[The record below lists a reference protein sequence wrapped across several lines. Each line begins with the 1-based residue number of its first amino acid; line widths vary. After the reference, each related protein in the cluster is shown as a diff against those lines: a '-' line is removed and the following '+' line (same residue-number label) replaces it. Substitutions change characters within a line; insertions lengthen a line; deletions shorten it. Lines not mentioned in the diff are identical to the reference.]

1 MWRPNL
7 NFVKIHY
14 IYIICMGLSSFL
26 FIYPEGKLS
35 AIDAY
40 FFGVSASTVT
50 GLTTV
55 DVPVLKTYQ
64 QLFLYFVPLVCNIVT
79 INIIVVIV
87 RLIWFRRYLKNAAPA
102 LLSRRRP
109 VDLDPKEDPENAADN
124 PLSEVLDKRP
134 GLARSVTERVH
145 KNVAEQDALPP
156 IEARSRTD
164 PAPDHPP
171 QRPVDILSP
180 TIKEEKVKE
189 GDQHETRIT
198 FDPSTDHHPR
208 HEQQESTLYIPG
220 PRARDQGLPFVELNT
235 ERRFSRDTRDED
247 VIEPI
252 SRTQSTPVGTLRRRR
267 SAGLSLAQVRSVERV
282 ATVASSLF
290 VIGNP
295 AQAPKE
301 RPLARAPTLAV
312 GDFPRLS
319 REVTIGRNSIFHN
332 LSSKDREELGGIEYK
347 SLKLLLKIIIGY
359 YVFLHCLGAV
369 CLIAWVQ
376 HAPNKYVEYI
386 DKCGQNR
393 IWWAVYSAQ
402 TMITNLGFTLTP
414 DSMISFN
421 DAPAPL
427 LIMSALALAGH
438 TFYPVLLRLV
448 IWAISKAVSKQSSLQ
463 EPLHFLLN
471 HPRRCYTLLF
481 PSGPT
486 WALFGILAL
495 LNLVDVLFIILLDLD
510 NSTVTV
516 LPGWQRFCAA
526 VFQAV
531 SSRHT
536 GTASFNLANVNPA
549 VQMALLIMMY
559 ISVYPISIVVRS
571 SNTYEERSLGI
582 YEHSLQYDEEDGGSY
597 FVTHL
602 RNQLSF
608 DLWYIC
614 LGLLCISIAEHK
626 KIMDGN
632 DPAFTMWPMLFEGVS
647 AYCNVGLSLGYPTIN
662 SSFCTE
668 FTTFSKL
675 IICAMMI
682 RGRHRGLPY
691 ALDRAIVLPTE
702 KSLGAETI
710 TQPHESH
717 ESHEHRSALWIIN
730 ISEYKTA

>member
-1 MWRPNL
+1 
-7 NFVKIHY
+7 
-14 IYIICMGLSSFL
+14 MGLSSFL

-79 INIIVVIV
+79 INIIVVVV

-164 PAPDHPP
+164 PAPDHPH

-220 PRARDQGLPFVELNT
+220 PRARDQGTPT
-235 ERRFSRDTRDED
+235 IHSFSQD

-448 IWAISKAVSKQSSLQ
+448 IWATSKAVSKQSSLQ

-717 ESHEHRSALWIIN
+717 ESHEHR
-730 ISEYKTA
+730 E

>member
-1 MWRPNL
+1 MWLPSL
-7 NFVKIHY
+7 NFVKLHY

-26 FIYPEGKLS
+26 FIYPNGKLS

-64 QLFLYFVPLVCNIVT
+64 QLFLYFVPLVCNTVS
-79 INIIVVIV
+79 INVIVVVV
-87 RLIWFRRYLKNAAPA
+87 RLIWFRRYLKKAAPV
-102 LLSRRRP
+102 LVNQRRP
-109 VDLDPKEDPENAADN
+109 ADPSPKEDPEIGTTAPASKT
-124 PLSEVLDKRP
+124 LEHRP
-134 GLARSVTERVH
+134 SLARAVTDRAC
-145 KNVAEQDALPP
+145 KNVEEEDELPR
-156 IEARSRTD
+156 IETRSRTE
-164 PAPDHPP
+164 PGPDHPS
-171 QRPVDILSP
+171 QRPVEKTEPPIREDRV
-180 TIKEEKVKE
+180 EERDE
-189 GDQHETRIT
+189 DQPEARIT
-198 FDPSTDHHPR
+198 FDPSTNRHPR
-208 HEQQESTLYIPG
+208 REQGATLYIPG
-220 PRARDQGLPFVELNT
+220 PRARDQGLPFVELNSS
-235 ERRFSRDTRDED
+235 RPFSRDTRDED
-247 VIEPI
+247 IIEPV
-252 SRTQSTPVGTLRRRR
+252 SRTQSTPIGILRRRR
-267 SAGLSLAQVRSVERV
+267 SAGLGLAPVRSVDRV
-282 ATVASSLF
+282 ATVATSLF
-290 VIGNP
+290 VIGNT
-295 AQAPKE
+295 AQGPKE
-301 RPLARAPTLAV
+301 RPLTRAPTLAA

-332 LSSKDREELGGIEYK
+332 LSSADREELGGIEYK
-347 SLKLLLKIIIGY
+347 SLKLLLKIIVGY
-359 YVFLHCLGAV
+359 YVCLHSLGAIS
-369 CLIAWVQ
+369 LIAWI
-376 HAPNKYVEYI
+376 HNAPERAI
-386 DKCGQNR
+386 
-393 IWWAVYSAQ
+393 YSAQ
-402 TMITNLGFTLTP
+402 TMVTNLGFTLTP

-421 DAPAPL
+421 DAPTPL

-438 TFYPVLLRLV
+438 TFYPVILRLIIWTTSKV
-448 IWAISKAVSKQSSLQ
+448 IPKKSSLQ
-463 EPLHFLLN
+463 EPLSFLLN

-495 LNLVDVLFIILLDLD
+495 LNIADILFVILLDLD
-510 NSTVTV
+510 NPTVTV

-549 VQMALLIMMY
+549 VQMALLAMMY
-559 ISVYPISIVVRS
+559 VSVYPISIVVRS

-582 YEHSLQYDEEDGGSY
+582 YEKSLQYNEDDGGSY

-614 LGLLCISIAEHK
+614 LGLFCISIAEHS

-632 DPAFTMWPMLFEGVS
+632 DPAFTMWQIFFEGVS

-675 IICAMMI
+675 VICAMMV

-702 KSLGAETI
+702 KSLGAETL
-710 TQPHESH
+710 TQSN
-717 ESHEHRSALWIIN
+717 ESHEHR
-730 ISEYKTA
+730 E

>member
-64 QLFLYFVPLVCNIVT
+64 QLFLYFVPLVCNLVT
-79 INIIVVIV
+79 INIIVVVV

-109 VDLDPKEDPENAADN
+109 VDLDPKEDPENVADN
-124 PLSEVLDKRP
+124 PLSEVFDKRP

-145 KNVAEQDALPP
+145 KNVAERDALPP

-164 PAPDHPP
+164 PAPDHPTH

-180 TIKEEKVKE
+180 TIKEETAKE

-220 PRARDQGLPFVELNT
+220 PRARDQGLPFVELNNG
-235 ERRFSRDTRDED
+235 RRFSRDTRDED

-347 SLKLLLKIIIGY
+347 SLKLLLKIIIG
-359 YVFLHCLGAV
+359 
-369 CLIAWVQ
+369 
-376 HAPNKYVEYI
+376 N
-386 DKCGQNR
+386 
-393 IWWAVYSAQ
+393 
-402 TMITNLGFTLTP
+402 
-414 DSMISFN
+414 
-421 DAPAPL
+421 
-427 LIMSALALAGH
+427 
-438 TFYPVLLRLV
+438 
-448 IWAISKAVSKQSSLQ
+448 
-463 EPLHFLLN
+463 
-471 HPRRCYTLLF
+471 
-481 PSGPT
+481 
-486 WALFGILAL
+486 
-495 LNLVDVLFIILLDLD
+495 
-510 NSTVTV
+510 
-516 LPGWQRFCAA
+516 
-526 VFQAV
+526 
-531 SSRHT
+531 SSR
-536 GTASFNLANVNPA
+536 G
-549 VQMALLIMMY
+549 
-559 ISVYPISIVVRS
+559 
-571 SNTYEERSLGI
+571 
-582 YEHSLQYDEEDGGSY
+582 
-597 FVTHL
+597 
-602 RNQLSF
+602 
-608 DLWYIC
+608 
-614 LGLLCISIAEHK
+614 
-626 KIMDGN
+626 
-632 DPAFTMWPMLFEGVS
+632 
-647 AYCNVGLSLGYPTIN
+647 
-662 SSFCTE
+662 
-668 FTTFSKL
+668 
-675 IICAMMI
+675 
-682 RGRHRGLPY
+682 
-691 ALDRAIVLPTE
+691 
-702 KSLGAETI
+702 
-710 TQPHESH
+710 
-717 ESHEHRSALWIIN
+717 
-730 ISEYKTA
+730 

>member
-50 GLTTV
+50 GLTIV
-55 DVPVLKTYQ
+55 DVSVLKTYQ
-64 QLFLYFVPLVCNIVT
+64 QLFLYFVPLVCNLVT
-79 INIIVVIV
+79 INIIVVVV

-102 LLSRRRP
+102 LLGGRRP
-109 VDLDPKEDPENAADN
+109 VNLDPKEDPENGAD

-145 KNVAEQDALPP
+145 KNVAERDALPP
-156 IEARSRTD
+156 IEARSRID
-164 PAPDHPP
+164 PAPDHPTQ

-180 TIKEEKVKE
+180 TIKEEKAKE
-189 GDQHETRIT
+189 EDQHETRIT
-198 FDPSTDHHPR
+198 FDPSTDRHPR

-220 PRARDQGLPFVELNT
+220 PRARDQGLPFVELNI

-252 SRTQSTPVGTLRRRR
+252 SRTQSTPIGILRRRR
-267 SAGLSLAQVRSVERV
+267 SAGLSLAKVRSVERV
-282 ATVASSLF
+282 ANVASSLF

-319 REVTIGRNSIFHN
+319 REVTIGRNSIFYN
-332 LSSKDREELGGIEYK
+332 LSSEDREELGGIEYK

-376 HAPNKYVEYI
+376 NAPKKYVEYI

-448 IWAISKAVSKQSSLQ
+448 IWATSKVVSKHSSLQ

-668 FTTFSKL
+668 FSTFSKL
-675 IICAMMI
+675 VICAMMI

-702 KSLGAETI
+702 KSLGAKTI

-717 ESHEHRSALWIIN
+717 ESHEHR
-730 ISEYKTA
+730 E

>member
-64 QLFLYFVPLVCNIVT
+64 QLFLYFVPLVCNLVT
-79 INIIVVIV
+79 INIIVVVV

-102 LLSRRRP
+102 LLGGRRP
-109 VDLDPKEDPENAADN
+109 VNLDPKEDPENGAD

-145 KNVAEQDALPP
+145 KNVAERDALPP
-156 IEARSRTD
+156 IEARSRID
-164 PAPDHPP
+164 PAPDHPTQ

-180 TIKEEKVKE
+180 TIKEEKAKE
-189 GDQHETRIT
+189 EDQHETRIT
-198 FDPSTDHHPR
+198 FDPSTDRHPR

-220 PRARDQGLPFVELNT
+220 PRARDQGLPFVELNI

-252 SRTQSTPVGTLRRRR
+252 SRTQSTPIGILRRRR
-267 SAGLSLAQVRSVERV
+267 SAGLSLAKVRSVERV
-282 ATVASSLF
+282 ANVASSLF

-319 REVTIGRNSIFHN
+319 REVTIGRNSIFYN
-332 LSSKDREELGGIEYK
+332 LSSEDREELGGIEYK

-376 HAPNKYVEYI
+376 NAPKKYVEYI

-448 IWAISKAVSKQSSLQ
+448 IWATSKVVSKHSSLQ

-668 FTTFSKL
+668 FSTFSKL
-675 IICAMMI
+675 VICAMMI

-702 KSLGAETI
+702 KSLGAKTI

-717 ESHEHRSALWIIN
+717 ESHEHR
-730 ISEYKTA
+730 E

>member
-79 INIIVVIV
+79 INIIVVVV
-87 RLIWFRRYLKNAAPA
+87 RLVWFRRYLKNAAPA

-164 PAPDHPP
+164 PAPDHPH

-220 PRARDQGLPFVELNT
+220 PRARDQ
-235 ERRFSRDTRDED
+235 ED

-347 SLKLLLKIIIGY
+347 SLKLLLKIII
-359 YVFLHCLGAV
+359 
-369 CLIAWVQ
+369 AWVQ

-448 IWAISKAVSKQSSLQ
+448 IWATSKAVSKQSSLQ

-608 DLWYIC
+608 DLC
-614 LGLLCISIAEHK
+614 
-626 KIMDGN
+626 
-632 DPAFTMWPMLFEGVS
+632 
-647 AYCNVGLSLGYPTIN
+647 CNVGLSLGYPTIN

-717 ESHEHRSALWIIN
+717 ESHEHR
-730 ISEYKTA
+730 E

>member
-7 NFVKIHY
+7 NFVKLHY

-26 FIYPEGKLS
+26 FIYPNGKLS

-40 FFGVSASTVT
+40 FLGVSASTVT

-55 DVPVLKTYQ
+55 DVPVLRTYQ
-64 QLFLYFVPLVCNIVT
+64 QLYLYFVPLVCNTVV
-79 INIIVVIV
+79 INILVVIA
-87 RLIWFRRYLKNAAPA
+87 RLIWFRKYLKKAAPA
-102 LLSRRRP
+102 LISRRRA
-109 VDLDPKEDPENAADN
+109 VDPDPKQDPEIGTEL
-124 PLSEVLDKRP
+124 PVSEQPEHRP
-134 GLARSVTERVH
+134 SIARAVTDRVPR
-145 KNVAEQDALPP
+145 NTAEKDALPQ
-156 IEARSRTD
+156 IDARSQTL
-164 PAPDHPP
+164 PAPDQHS
-171 QRPVDILSP
+171 QRSVEDDTL
-180 TIKEEKVKE
+180 TVKDDNVVE
-189 GDQHETRIT
+189 QEVNQQGTKIT

-208 HEQQESTLYIPG
+208 RENQDSTLYIPG
-220 PRARDQGLPFVELNT
+220 PRARDQGLPFVELNSG
-235 ERRFSRDTRDED
+235 RPFSRDTRDD
-247 VIEPI
+247 DIIEPI
-252 SRTQSTPVGTLRRRR
+252 SRTYSNSIRTLRRRR
-267 SAGLSLAQVRSVERV
+267 SAGLNLSQVRSVERV

-290 VIGNP
+290 VIGNT
-295 AQAPKE
+295 AQGPKE

-312 GDFPRLS
+312 GDFPNLS

-332 LSSKDREELGGIEYK
+332 LTSEDRDELGGIEYK
-347 SLKLLLKIIIGY
+347 SLKLLLKIIVGY
-359 YVFLHCLGAV
+359 YAFLQFLGAV
-369 CLIAWVQ
+369 CLIGWVN
-376 HAPNKYVEYI
+376 HAPSRYVDYI
-386 DKCGQNR
+386 AECGQNR
-393 IWWAVYSAQ
+393 FWWAIFSAQ
-402 TMITNLGFTLTP
+402 TMVANLGFTLTP

-438 TFYPVLLRLV
+438 TFYPILLRFI
-448 IWAISKAVSKQSSLQ
+448 IWSASKAFPKQSSLQ

-486 WALFGILAL
+486 WALLAILTL
-495 LNLVDVLFIILLDLD
+495 LNVADVLFIILLDLD
-510 NSTVTV
+510 NPTVTV

-536 GTASFNLANVNPA
+536 GTATFNLANVNPA
-549 VQMALLIMMY
+549 VQLALLVMMY
-559 ISVYPISIVVRS
+559 VSVYPISIVVRS

-582 YEHSLQYDEEDGGSY
+582 YEDEQQLDEEDGGSY

-614 LGLLCISIAEHK
+614 LGLFCITIAEHK

-632 DPAFTMWPMLFEGVS
+632 DLAFAMWPILFEGVS
-647 AYCNVGLSLGYPTIN
+647 AYCNVGLSLGYPTI
-662 SSFCTE
+662 SASFCTE

-675 IICAMMI
+675 VICAMMI

-702 KSLGAETI
+702 KSMGD
-710 TQPHESH
+710 ESTTRTRSR
-717 ESHEHRSALWIIN
+717 ESHEHL
-730 ISEYKTA
+730 E

>member
-64 QLFLYFVPLVCNIVT
+64 QLFLYFVPLVCNLVT
-79 INIIVVIV
+79 INIIVVVV

-109 VDLDPKEDPENAADN
+109 VDLDPKEDPENGADN
-124 PLSEVLDKRP
+124 PLSEVLDNRP

-145 KNVAEQDALPP
+145 KNAAERDALPP

-164 PAPDHPP
+164 PAPDHPTQ

-180 TIKEEKVKE
+180 TIKEERVKE
-189 GDQHETRIT
+189 EDQHETRIT
-198 FDPSTDHHPR
+198 FDPSTDRHPR

-252 SRTQSTPVGTLRRRR
+252 SRTQSTPIGILRRRR
-267 SAGLSLAQVRSVERV
+267 SAGLSLAKVRSVERV
-282 ATVASSLF
+282 ANVASSLF

-295 AQAPKE
+295 TQAPKE

-376 HAPNKYVEYI
+376 NAPKKYVEYI

-448 IWAISKAVSKQSSLQ
+448 IWATSKVVSKQSSLQ

-668 FTTFSKL
+668 FSTFSKL

-710 TQPHESH
+710 TQSH
-717 ESHEHRSALWIIN
+717 ESHEPHEHR
-730 ISEYKTA
+730 E

>member
-1 MWRPNL
+1 MWFPSL
-7 NFVKIHY
+7 NFVKLHY
-14 IYIICMGLSSFL
+14 IYIICMGLSSFII
-26 FIYPEGKLS
+26 IYPKGKLS

-55 DVPVLKTYQ
+55 DVPVLRTYQ
-64 QLFLYFVPLVCNIVT
+64 QLFLYFVPLVCNTVS
-79 INIIVVIV
+79 INIIVVVV
-87 RLIWFRRYLKNAAPA
+87 RLIWFRRYLKKAAPA
-102 LLSRRRP
+102 LVNQRRP
-109 VDLDPKEDPENAADN
+109 ADPDPKEDPEHGTK
-124 PLSEVLDKRP
+124 PPSPETPEHRP
-134 GLARSVTERVH
+134 SLARAVTDQAC
-145 KNVAEQDALPP
+145 KNLAEEDGLPR
-156 IEARSRTD
+156 IEARSRTE
-164 PAPDHPP
+164 PGPDHPP
-171 QRPVDILSP
+171 QRPVEKTESP
-180 TIKEEKVKE
+180 IREDRVKE
-189 GDQHETRIT
+189 RDGDQPETRIT
-198 FDPSTDHHPR
+198 FDPSTDRHPR
-208 HEQQESTLYIPG
+208 REQEATLYIPG
-220 PRARDQGLPFVELNT
+220 PRARDQGLPFVELNSS
-235 ERRFSRDTRDED
+235 RRFSRDTRDED
-247 VIEPI
+247 IIEPI
-252 SRTQSTPVGTLRRRR
+252 SRTQSTPIGILRRRR

-282 ATVASSLF
+282 ATVATSLF
-290 VIGNP
+290 VIGNT
-295 AQAPKE
+295 AQGPKE
-301 RPLARAPTLAV
+301 RPLTRAPTLAV
-312 GDFPRLS
+312 GDFPQLS

-359 YVFLHCLGAV
+359 YLCLHSLGAIS
-369 CLIAWVQ
+369 LIAWI
-376 HAPNKYVEYI
+376 HNAPEKYVKYI
-386 DKCGQNR
+386 GECGQDTS
-393 IWWAVYSAQ
+393 WWAIYSAQ
-402 TMITNLGFTLTP
+402 TMVTNLGFTLTP

-448 IWAISKAVSKQSSLQ
+448 IWTTSKVIPKQSSLQ
-463 EPLHFLLN
+463 EPLSFLLN

-495 LNLVDVLFIILLDLD
+495 LNIADILFVILLDLD
-510 NSTVTV
+510 NPTVTV

-549 VQMALLIMMY
+549 VQMALLVMMY
-559 ISVYPISIVVRS
+559 VSVYPISIVVRS

-582 YEHSLQYDEEDGGSY
+582 YEKSLQYNEDDGGSY

-614 LGLLCISIAEHK
+614 LGLFCISIAEHK

-632 DPAFTMWPMLFEGVS
+632 DPAFTMWPIFFEGVS
-647 AYCNVGLSLGYPTIN
+647 AYCNVGLSLGYPSIN
-662 SSFCTE
+662 SSFCTQ

-675 IICAMMI
+675 VICAMMV

-710 TQPHESH
+710 SQSN
-717 ESHEHRSALWIIN
+717 ESHEHR
-730 ISEYKTA
+730 E

>member
-1 MWRPNL
+1 MWRPDV
-7 NFVKIHY
+7 NFVQLHY

-26 FIYPEGKLS
+26 ILFPNGNLS
-35 AIDAY
+35 AIDTY

-50 GLTTV
+50 GLTTL
-55 DVPVLKTYQ
+55 DVPVLRTYQ
-64 QLFLYFVPLVCNIVT
+64 QLFLYFVPLVCNLVT
-79 INIIVVIV
+79 INIIVVVV
-87 RLIWFRRYLKNAAPA
+87 RLIWFRRYLKKAAPA
-102 LLSRRRP
+102 LLSPRRP
-109 VDLDPKEDPENAADN
+109 VNLGPKEDPEIGAE
-124 PLSEVLDKRP
+124 PPFSEETEKRP
-134 GLARSVTERVH
+134 SLGRAVTERGH
-145 KNVAEQDALPP
+145 KNVAEQDELPP
-156 IEARSRTD
+156 IEARSRTV
-164 PAPDHPP
+164 PAPNH
-171 QRPVDILSP
+171 QTHRPVEHISP
-180 TIKEEKVKE
+180 PIQEDKVTE
-189 GDQHETRIT
+189 QDRDQHETRIT

-208 HEQQESTLYIPG
+208 HEQQEATLYIPG
-220 PRARDQGLPFVELNT
+220 PRLPFVELNSG
-235 ERRFSRDTRDED
+235 RRFSRDTRDED
-247 VIEPI
+247 VIEPL
-252 SRTQSTPVGTLRRRR
+252 SRTQSTPIGTLRRRR
-267 SAGLSLAQVRSVERV
+267 SGLSLAPVRSVEHV

-290 VIGNP
+290 VIGSN
-295 AQAPKE
+295 QGPKE
-301 RPLARAPTLAV
+301 RSLTRAPTLAA
-312 GDFPRLS
+312 GDFPQLS

-359 YVFLHCLGAV
+359 YLFLHTLGAV
-369 CLIAWVQ
+369 CLIGWIE
-376 HAPNKYVEYI
+376 HAPHKYKDYI
-386 DKCGQNR
+386 AKTGENR
-393 IWWAVYSAQ
+393 IWWAIYSAQ
-402 TMITNLGFTLTP
+402 TMVTNLGFTLTT

-448 IWAISKAVSKQSSLQ
+448 IWITSKAISKQSSLQ

-495 LNLVDVLFIILLDLD
+495 LNTLDVLFIILLDLD
-510 NSTVTV
+510 NSTLTV

-536 GTASFNLANVNPA
+536 GTATFNLANVNPA
-549 VQMALLIMMY
+549 VQMSLLVMMY

-571 SNTYEERSLGI
+571 SNTYEERSLGL
-582 YEHSLQYDEEDGGSY
+582 YEKSIQLDDEEDGGSY

-614 LGLLCISIAEHK
+614 LGLFCIAIAEHR

-632 DPAFTMWPMLFEGVS
+632 DPAFTMWSVLFEGVS
-647 AYCNVGLSLGYPTIN
+647 AYCNVGLSLGHPSIN
-662 SSFCTE
+662 SSFCTK
-668 FTTFSKL
+668 FTTFSKV
-675 IICAMMI
+675 IICLMMI

-691 ALDRAIVLPTE
+691 ALDRAIVLPSG
-702 KSLGAETI
+702 KSLGSETL
-710 TQPHESH
+710 TQSR
-717 ESHEHRSALWIIN
+717 ESHEHR
-730 ISEYKTA
+730 E

>member
-7 NFVKIHY
+7 NFVKLHY

-26 FIYPEGKLS
+26 FIYPNGKLS

-55 DVPVLKTYQ
+55 DVPVLRTYQ
-64 QLFLYFVPLVCNIVT
+64 QLFLYFVPLVCNLVT
-79 INIIVVIV
+79 INIIVVVV
-87 RLIWFRRYLKNAAPA
+87 RLFWFRRYLKNAAPA

-109 VDLDPKEDPENAADN
+109 ADQVPKEDPEIAADIR
-124 PLSEVLDKRP
+124 LSEVPDNRP
-134 GLARSVTERVH
+134 GLARSVTDRVH

-156 IEARSRTD
+156 IGARSRTD

-171 QRPVDILSP
+171 RRPAETLSP

-189 GDQHETRIT
+189 EDLHETRIT

-208 HEQQESTLYIPG
+208 REQQGATLYIPG
-220 PRARDQGLPFVELNT
+220 PRARDQ
-235 ERRFSRDTRDED
+235 ED

-252 SRTQSTPVGTLRRRR
+252 SRTQSTPISTLRRRR
-267 SAGLSLAQVRSVERV
+267 SGLSLNQVRTIERV
-282 ATVASSLF
+282 ATVASTLF

-295 AQAPKE
+295 AQGPKE

-319 REVTIGRNSIFHN
+319 REVTIGRNSLFHN
-332 LSSKDREELGGIEYK
+332 LSSRDREELGGIEYK
-347 SLKLLLKIIIGY
+347 SLKLLLKIIVGY
-359 YVFLHCLGAV
+359 YFCLHCLGAI

-376 HAPNKYVEYI
+376 NAPSKYVDHIAQWGE
-386 DKCGQNR
+386 NR
-393 IWWAVYSAQ
+393 IWWAIYSAQ
-402 TMITNLGFTLTP
+402 TMVTNLGFTLTP

-438 TFYPVLLRLV
+438 TFYPVILRLI

-495 LNLVDVLFIILLDLD
+495 LNIADVLFIILLDLD

-536 GTASFNLANVNPA
+536 GTATFNLANVNPA
-549 VQMALLIMMY
+549 VQMALLVMMY

-582 YEHSLQYDEEDGGSY
+582 YEKSLQYDEDDGGSY

-614 LGLLCISIAEHK
+614 LGLFCITIAEHK
-626 KIMDGN
+626 KIMDGS
-632 DPAFTMWPMLFEGVS
+632 DPSFAMWPIVFEGVS

-710 TQPHESH
+710 TQSVSPGPHEH
-717 ESHEHRSALWIIN
+717 HEHHD
-730 ISEYKTA
+730 

>member
-64 QLFLYFVPLVCNIVT
+64 QLFLYFVPLVCNLVT
-79 INIIVVIV
+79 INIIVVVV
-87 RLIWFRRYLKNAAPA
+87 RLIWFRRYLKNA
-102 LLSRRRP
+102 
-109 VDLDPKEDPENAADN
+109 
-124 PLSEVLDKRP
+124 EVLDKRP

-145 KNVAEQDALPP
+145 KNVAERDALPP
-156 IEARSRTD
+156 IEARSRID
-164 PAPDHPP
+164 PAPDHPTQ

-180 TIKEEKVKE
+180 TIKEEKAKE
-189 GDQHETRIT
+189 EDQHETRIT
-198 FDPSTDHHPR
+198 FDPSTDRHPR

-220 PRARDQGLPFVELNT
+220 PRARDQGLPFVELNI

-252 SRTQSTPVGTLRRRR
+252 SRTQSTPIGILRRRR
-267 SAGLSLAQVRSVERV
+267 SAGLSLAKVRSVERV
-282 ATVASSLF
+282 ANVASSLF

-319 REVTIGRNSIFHN
+319 REVTIGRNSIFYN
-332 LSSKDREELGGIEYK
+332 LSSEDREELGGIEYK

-376 HAPNKYVEYI
+376 NAPKKYVEYI

-448 IWAISKAVSKQSSLQ
+448 IWATSKVVSKHSSLQ

-668 FTTFSKL
+668 FSTFSKL
-675 IICAMMI
+675 VICAMMI

-702 KSLGAETI
+702 KSLGAKTI

-717 ESHEHRSALWIIN
+717 ESHEHR
-730 ISEYKTA
+730 E

>member
-79 INIIVVIV
+79 INIIVVVV
-87 RLIWFRRYLKNAAPA
+87 RLVWFRRYLKNAAPA

-220 PRARDQGLPFVELNT
+220 PRARDQ
-235 ERRFSRDTRDED
+235 ED

-448 IWAISKAVSKQSSLQ
+448 IWATSKAVSKQSSLQ

-486 WALFGILAL
+486 WALFGILVL

-717 ESHEHRSALWIIN
+717 ESHEHR
-730 ISEYKTA
+730 E

>member
-1 MWRPNL
+1 MWLPSL
-7 NFVKIHY
+7 NFVKLHY

-26 FIYPEGKLS
+26 FIYPNGKLS

-64 QLFLYFVPLVCNIVT
+64 QLFLYFVPLVCNTVS
-79 INIIVVIV
+79 INVIVVVV
-87 RLIWFRRYLKNAAPA
+87 RLIWFRRYLKKAAPV
-102 LLSRRRP
+102 LVNQRRP
-109 VDLDPKEDPENAADN
+109 ADPSPKEDPEIGTTAPASKT
-124 PLSEVLDKRP
+124 LEHRP
-134 GLARSVTERVH
+134 SLARAVTDRAC
-145 KNVAEQDALPP
+145 KNVEEEDELPR
-156 IEARSRTD
+156 IETRSRTE
-164 PAPDHPP
+164 PGPDHPS
-171 QRPVDILSP
+171 QRPVEKTEPPIREDRV
-180 TIKEEKVKE
+180 EERDE
-189 GDQHETRIT
+189 DQPEARIT
-198 FDPSTDHHPR
+198 FDPSTNRHPR
-208 HEQQESTLYIPG
+208 REQGATLYIPG
-220 PRARDQGLPFVELNT
+220 PRARDQGLPFVELNSS
-235 ERRFSRDTRDED
+235 RPFSRDTRDED
-247 VIEPI
+247 IIEPV
-252 SRTQSTPVGTLRRRR
+252 SRTQSTPIGILRRRR
-267 SAGLSLAQVRSVERV
+267 SAGLGLAPVRSVDRV
-282 ATVASSLF
+282 ATVATSLF
-290 VIGNP
+290 VIGNT
-295 AQAPKE
+295 AQGPKE
-301 RPLARAPTLAV
+301 RPLTRAPTLAA

-332 LSSKDREELGGIEYK
+332 LSSADREELGGIEYK
-347 SLKLLLKIIIGY
+347 SLKLLLKIIVGY
-359 YVFLHCLGAV
+359 YVCLHSLGAIS
-369 CLIAWVQ
+369 LIAWI
-376 HAPNKYVEYI
+376 HNAPERAI
-386 DKCGQNR
+386 
-393 IWWAVYSAQ
+393 YSAQ
-402 TMITNLGFTLTP
+402 TMVTNLGFTLTP

-421 DAPAPL
+421 DAPTPL

-438 TFYPVLLRLV
+438 TFYPVILRLIIWTTSKV
-448 IWAISKAVSKQSSLQ
+448 IPKKSSLQ
-463 EPLHFLLN
+463 EPLSFLLN

-495 LNLVDVLFIILLDLD
+495 LNIADILFVILLDLD
-510 NSTVTV
+510 NPTVTV

-549 VQMALLIMMY
+549 VQMALLAMMY
-559 ISVYPISIVVRS
+559 VSVYPISIVVRS

-582 YEHSLQYDEEDGGSY
+582 YEKNLQYNEDDGGSY

-614 LGLLCISIAEHK
+614 LGLFCISIAEHS

-632 DPAFTMWPMLFEGVS
+632 DPAFTMWQIFFEGVS

-675 IICAMMI
+675 VICAMMV

-702 KSLGAETI
+702 KSLGAETL
-710 TQPHESH
+710 TQSN
-717 ESHEHRSALWIIN
+717 ESHEHR
-730 ISEYKTA
+730 E